1 MTPTV
6 VLVHGAFTDTG
17 SWAGVI
23 RRLQAAG
30 ITAKAV
36 ATPLRGL
43 AHDAAF
49 VAGTVAAIDGPV
61 VLVGNSYAG
70 AVIGAA
76 APQTSNVNALVH
88 IAAFVPDEG
97 ESVLEMAANF
107 PDSELG
113 PNLRAIGD
121 DFYLSTEGFR
131 RVLAEDLPEDVT
143 SLLAVSQ
150 RPIAAVAL
158 SEKSGPVGWRTLPSW
173 HAVASADKAIHPTVQ
188 RFGAQR
194 AGSTVVEIDGSHL
207 LALSQADT
215 VTDLI
220 LEAAAKTS

>member
-6 VLVHGAFTDTG
+6 VLVHGAFTDTS

-23 RRLQAAG
+23 RRLQAPAQ
-30 ITAKAV
+30 AV

-43 AHDAAF
+43 ATDAAF
-49 VAGTVAAIDGPV
+49 VAETVAAIPGPV

-76 APQTSNVNALVH
+76 SAIASNVKALVH

-97 ESVLEMAANF
+97 ESVLEMAARF
-107 PDSELG
+107 PESELG
-113 PNLRAIGD
+113 ANLRPVGENV
-121 DFYLSTEGFR
+121 YLSREGFR
-131 RVLAEDLPEDVT
+131 HVLADDLPADVT
-143 SLLAVSQ
+143 DVLAVSQ
-150 RPIAAVAL
+150 RPIAAAAL
-158 SEKSGPVGWRTLPSW
+158 GEKSGPVGWKALPSW
-173 HAVASADKAIHPTVQ
+173 HAVATADRAIHPTVQ

-207 LALSQADT
+207 LALSRADT
-215 VTDLI
+215 VAELI
-220 LEAAAKTS
+220 AEAVTKTA

>member
-1 MTPTV
+1 MNPTV
-6 VLVHGAFTDTG
+6 VLVHGAFTDTS

-23 RRLQAAG
+23 RRLHAAD
-30 ITAKAV
+30 IPAQAV

-43 AHDAAF
+43 ATDAAF
-49 VAGTVAAIDGPV
+49 VAATVTAIPGPV

-76 APQTSNVNALVH
+76 AATTSNVKALVH

-97 ESVLEMAANF
+97 ESVLAMASQF

-113 PNLRAIGD
+113 PHLLPVGE
-121 DFYLSTEGFR
+121 DFYLSREGFR
-131 RVLAEDLPEDVT
+131 HVLAADLPVDVT
-143 SLLAVSQ
+143 DVLAVSQ
-150 RPIAAVAL
+150 RPIAAAAL
-158 SEKSGPVGWRTLPSW
+158 GEKSGPVGWKTLPSW
-173 HAVASADKAIHPTVQ
+173 HAVASADRAIHPTVQ

-215 VTDLI
+215 VTELI
-220 LEAAAKTS
+220 LDAVAKSA